1 MQLQPALFSE
11 IFLPLPLRLKGRDL
25 SEPVSSVEEVFC
37 LESAHPQMGLG
48 CRFRRAVVTAIMNL
62 FLFFWSKWLSGLSCR
77 DEAL

>member
-1 MQLQPALFSE
+1 M
-11 IFLPLPLRLKGRDL
+11 KGKDL

-62 FLFFWSKWLSGLSCR
+62 CLFFWSKWLSGRSCR
-77 DEAL
+77 AEAL